1 MVVAS
6 FPFLYRSISKQ
17 CISAVPSTETL
28 LGRTQVGFTG
38 IWTKYHWY
46 ILKMSSKINNNKYLQ
61 HTCKKVVKS
70 QWRSSI
76 WRNQSLDRQG
86 KATAMHL
93 KSENHSVLLWKLP
106 QAVSHQEVTS
116 LIDILVLWFTLW
128 RYNNLY
134 FDLVYA
140 YNVHKNNIQYEK
152 KEKYQNRKFW

>member
-38 IWTKYHWY
+38 ISTKYHWY
-46 ILKMSSKINNNKYLQ
+46 ILKMSSKINSNKYLC

-86 KATAMHL
+86 KATAMGL
-93 KSENHSVLLWKLP
+93 KSENHSVLLWKIQCWTQSRLP

-116 LIDILVLWFTLW
+116 LIDILVLWFYTMK
-128 RYNNLY
+128 
-134 FDLVYA
+134 V
-140 YNVHKNNIQYEK
+140 
-152 KEKYQNRKFW
+152 